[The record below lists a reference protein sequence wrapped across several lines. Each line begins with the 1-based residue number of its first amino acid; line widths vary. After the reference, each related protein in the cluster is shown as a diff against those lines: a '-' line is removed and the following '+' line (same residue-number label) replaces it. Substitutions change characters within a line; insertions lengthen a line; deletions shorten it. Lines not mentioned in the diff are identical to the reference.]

1 MNDPNFR
8 ARMESAAHEARIYAN
23 NPHLRP
29 KRTLRGQLIFLA
41 ILLVIAAAV
50 IVFILSYGSVET
62 PTE

>member
-50 IVFILSYGSVET
+50 IVFILSNGSVET